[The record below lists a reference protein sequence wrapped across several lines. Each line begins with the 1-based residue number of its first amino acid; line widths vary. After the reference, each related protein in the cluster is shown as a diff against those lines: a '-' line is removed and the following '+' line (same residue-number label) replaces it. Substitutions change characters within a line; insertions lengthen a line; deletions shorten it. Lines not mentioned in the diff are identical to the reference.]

1 MDPKSTANMAAQVV
15 TRDRMETIDVTPTWS
30 GLVPV
35 LSLVLQ
41 RSDSEQAR
49 REVTEELMKMAKAA
63 DQWNAHCK
71 AQGDK

>member
-1 MDPKSTANMAAQVV
+1 
-15 TRDRMETIDVTPTWS
+15 METIDVTPTWS